1 MDLPI
6 QKENFV
12 PLEEMNS
19 FFVYE
24 QTAYKDIPMNELLDI
39 WLEFKKSRIKISSW
53 AHYRRVVEKN
63 LKPRFEGKTTGSL
76 TRDDILK
83 TADSLLQK
91 YAVSSTANIMTITN
105 QIIQFMCDNDYVFK
119 SPKAHIRLPSQ
130 IKPRP
135 KVFTLKEQK
144 EILRYLSIDRNLT
157 KMGLTLC
164 LFTGLRI
171 GELCGLQWRDIDFD
185 SGIIRINRTV
195 QRISDGSGPTY
206 FIAGTPKTVHSEREI
221 PIPIFLANLIQ
232 PFESDKTDYVLSG
245 KKKFIQP
252 RTCENR
258 YKKMLRDCG
267 IPERKFHTLRHTF
280 ATRAIELGFDPKSLS
295 EILGH
300 SNVKTTLDL
309 YVHPSVEQKKKEM
322 ERFSAI
328 F

>member
-1 MDLPI
+1 MNLPI
-6 QKENFV
+6 KTEPFV
-12 PLEEMNS
+12 RIGDARDV
-19 FFVYE
+19 FVYE
-24 QTAYKDIPMNELLDI
+24 QACYKDIPMNELLDI
-39 WLEFKKSRIKISSW
+39 WLDFKKPRIKISSW
-53 AHYRRVVEKN
+53 AHYRRVVENN

-76 TRDDILK
+76 SREDIIK
-83 TADSLLQK
+83 TADSLLQE

-105 QIIQFMCDNDYVFK
+105 QIIQFMLDNDYAFK
-119 SPKAHIRLPSQ
+119 SPKANIRLPSQ
-130 IKPRP
+130 VKPRP
-135 KVFTLKEQK
+135 KVFTLAEQK
-144 EILRYLSIDRNLT
+144 SIVQYLTTNMNLT

-171 GELCGLQWRDIDFD
+171 GEVCGLQWRDIDFD
-185 SGIIRINRTV
+185 SNIIRINRTV
-195 QRISDGSGPTY
+195 QRISDGSEHTY
-206 FIAGTPKTVHSEREI
+206 FIAGTPKTPHSEREI
-221 PIPIFLANLIQ
+221 PLPGFLSDVIK
-232 PFESDKTDYVLSG
+232 PFEADKTDYVLSG

-258 YKKMLRDCG
+258 YKKMLRDCS

-309 YVHPSVEQKKKEM
+309 YVRPSVEQKKKEM